1 MIKNQ
6 HFLQFKDLTK
16 NEIEHI
22 FDRTSFLKKQR
33 KLGKNQQSLSN
44 KTLVLIFEKHSTR
57 TRLSFE
63 VGMQQM
69 GGNTV
74 CLNNKDSQL
83 GRGEPVEDAA
93 RVISRMC
100 DSVMIRTFEQSVI
113 EKFANYSQVPVINGL
128 TNDHHPCQILADVYT
143 FQEKK
148 GSIENKT
155 IAWIGDSNNVFTS
168 WFQASSIL
176 GFNLH
181 VSSPPGYEGIF
192 NKNNQ
197 EKYPYVKRF
206 NDPKSAAKGAHLILT
221 DIWTSMGFESESA
234 KRLELFQNWQVN
246 ESVMSAADDEALFM
260 HCLPAHRGEEVTG
273 EVLEGRNSA
282 VWEEAE
288 NRLHTQKALLETMLT
303 G

>member
-22 FDRTSFLKKQR
+22 YDRTLFLKKQR
-33 KLGKNQQSLSN
+33 KSGKNQQSLSN

-74 CLNNKDSQL
+74 FLNNKDSQL

-113 EKFANYSQVPVINGL
+113 EKFADYSQVPIINGL

-148 GSIENKT
+148 GAIENKT

-168 WFQASSIL
+168 WVQASSIL

-221 DIWTSMGFESESA
+221 DIWTSMGFESESV

-260 HCLPAHRGEEVTG
+260 HCLPAHRGEEVTK

>member
-22 FDRTSFLKKQR
+22 FDRTLFLKKQHR
-33 KLGKNQQSLSN
+33 SGKNQQSLSN

-74 CLNNKDSQL
+74 FLNNKDSQL

-155 IAWIGDSNNVFTS
+155 IAWIGDSNNVFAS
-168 WFQASSIL
+168 WVQASSIL

-206 NDPKSAAKGAHLILT
+206 NDPKSAANGAHLILT

-246 ESVMSAADDEALFM
+246 ERVMSAADDEALFI
-260 HCLPAHRGEEVTG
+260 HCLPAHRGEEVTR

>member
-6 HFLQFKDLTK
+6 HLLQFKDLTK

-22 FDRTSFLKKQR
+22 FDRTLFLKKQR
-33 KLGKNQQSLSN
+33 KSGKNQQSLSN

-74 CLNNKDSQL
+74 FLNNKDSQL

-113 EKFANYSQVPVINGL
+113 EKFANYSQVPIINGL

-148 GSIENKT
+148 GAIENKT

-168 WFQASSIL
+168 WVQASSIL

-221 DIWTSMGFESESA
+221 DIWTSMGFESESV

-246 ESVMSAADDEALFM
+246 ESVMSAADDEALVM
-260 HCLPAHRGEEVTG
+260 HCLPAHRGEEVTK